1 MKKYVSSEEIN
12 KLNKL
17 QKENLRKLWEPV
29 KYQLVIVPV
38 CKNIENKFYE
48 HKIYVIQDIIVCD
61 KKNRRYCQISSY
73 KGNICTCGEIIFK
86 AFPLEYVKMPH
97 KSGDVLFESNK
108 ELDGDGLIPIYYID
122 KKDCLPL
129 LDISIMIEILCESK
143 CKKDFLLKHN
153 KEEEIC
159 VIDNTTQYSDS
170 LCESLWEM
178 LKSML

>member
-61 KKNRRYCQISSY
+61 RSKSLLANFVGLPRR
-73 KGNICTCGEIIFK
+73 
-86 AFPLEYVKMPH
+86 
-97 KSGDVLFESNK
+97 KSRWF
-108 ELDGDGLIPIYYID
+108 
-122 KKDCLPL
+122 
-129 LDISIMIEILCESK
+129 
-143 CKKDFLLKHN
+143 
-153 KEEEIC
+153 
-159 VIDNTTQYSDS
+159 
-170 LCESLWEM
+170 
-178 LKSML
+178 